1 MILHEIFRVVSRFP
15 LNISCYIAE
24 NRFPLWDRVSFPSFP
39 PELGK
44 SLSLSHVHKLSLNLC
59 GYFGS
64 HAVITKIKIKRCKM
78 IMDFFPLWSV
88 VYFILHF
95 CLSSQIVLESPFLHF
110 WGFYQVA
117 YI

>member
-24 NRFPLWDRVSFPSFP
+24 IRFPLWDKVSFPSFP

-78 IMDFFPLWSV
+78 ILDFFPLWS
-88 VYFILHF
+88 I
-95 CLSSQIVLESPFLHF
+95 
-110 WGFYQVA
+110 
-117 YI
+117 